1 MTPLILGCPQS
12 GGLDALRSVRAVT
25 GGPVTLAWS
34 DRAAVESAVFEV
46 MEVGGSTLIVDTAE
60 PAFAA
65 SAIAHQLQVM
75 GPPAFIAV
83 VVEDDS
89 YAGDL
94 AALAT
99 TTLTGMPPTAVLVVG
114 PPMVAR
120 VMHDVMRDL
129 ELADPLTISMAELPA
144 VAQELVTSAS
154 WEIA

>member
-1 MTPLILGCPQS
+1 MLL
-12 GGLDALRSVRAVT
+12 
-25 GGPVTLAWS
+25 
-34 DRAAVESAVFEV
+34 
-46 MEVGGSTLIVDTAE
+46 VDTDE
-60 PAFAA
+60 PGLAA
-65 SAIAHQLQVM
+65 AAIAHQLQVM

-83 VVEDDS
+83 VVEDDA

-114 PPMVAR
+114 TPVVAQ

-129 ELADPLTISMAELPA
+129 ELANPLTISMAELPA

-154 WEIA
+154 WETA